1 MSKLQKPNSIIFI
14 GANLYKDFVQ
24 RAYLERVYP
33 YIKDATL
40 IEKFPTYSEDIIDSV
55 VEYLSKIDSPTSM
68 FVLSN
73 CYKDVVNSLESRG
86 YEFITKDN
94 TKIFTIDKN
103 YLIVKNINLFENLQK
118 STTIVDRNVSEFK
131 VFASANKLD
140 TLQCKIEQHGII
152 KKVLPTWYN
161 IEIKDSQGEEILT
174 SLAKELELKL
184 LPVRSVRAYLIKHL
198 SKKDKTISLA
208 ESCTGG
214 LIASKLT
221 AISGAS
227 AILKGSMVTYSNNI
241 KEDWLGVKSQT
252 LQEHGAVSAQCVEE
266 MLKGIKEKTGSNIVV
281 ATSGIAGPTGGTEE
295 KPVGTV
301 YIGVLNE
308 DKLEVKRFNFK
319 GDRGFIQEQAA
330 RSAIEMI
337 LYSETD
343 FFNFF

>member
-40 IEKFPTYSEDIIDSV
+40 IEKFPTYSEEIIDSV
-55 VEYLSKIDSPTSM
+55 LKYLDAINSPTSM
-68 FVLSN
+68 FVLN
-73 CYKDVVNSLESRG
+73 DCYENVINSLLKRN
-86 YEFITKDN
+86 YKCITKDN
-94 TKIFTIDKN
+94 TKIFSIGKN
-103 YLIVKNINLFENLQK
+103 YLIVKNIDLFKKLQET
-118 STTIVDRNVSEFK
+118 TTIVDRNVSEFK
-131 VFASANKLD
+131 VFASEEKLN
-140 TLQCKIEQHGII
+140 TLQCKIEQHAVI

-161 IEIKDSQGEEILT
+161 IEIKDNEGEQILT
-174 SLAKELELKL
+174 SMAKELNLKL

-198 SKKDKTISLA
+198 SKRGKTISVA

-214 LIASKLT
+214 LIAYKLT
-221 AISGAS
+221 AISGVS
-227 AILKGSMVTYSNNI
+227 AVLEGTMVTYSNRI
-241 KEDWLGVKSQT
+241 KQEWLGVKEET
-252 LQEHGAVSAQCVEE
+252 LEKYGAVSKECVTE
-266 MLKGIKEKTGSNIVV
+266 MLKGIKTKTNSNIAV
-281 ATSGIAGPTGGTEE
+281 ATSGIAGPTGGSDE

-301 YIGVLNE
+301 YIGVMNE
-308 DKLEVKRFNFK
+308 DKIEVKRFNFN

-337 LYSETD
+337 IYSETD